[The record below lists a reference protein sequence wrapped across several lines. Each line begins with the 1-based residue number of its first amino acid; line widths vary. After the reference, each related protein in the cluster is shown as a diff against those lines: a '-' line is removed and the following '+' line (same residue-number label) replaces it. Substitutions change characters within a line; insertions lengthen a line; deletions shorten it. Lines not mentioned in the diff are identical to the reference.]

1 MQQFKEDMAEISASA
16 KHDWEEAHIAMGIAV
31 YEPQADTSVNDVIRR
46 ADESMYENK
55 RGRKAGR

>member
-1 MQQFKEDMAEISASA
+1 MAEISASA